1 MVSALIGDLS
11 SVLRAPRAKKLQAVG
26 CWGSFPYLEK
36 VHLVKAMVFPVV
48 MYGCESWTVL
58 IQLSSMCVWEA
69 KTFLPLGVML
79 NGLGETVSQRLSLR
93 QLGI

>member
-1 MVSALIGDLS
+1 MML
-11 SVLRAPRAKKLQAVG
+11 
-26 CWGSFPYLEK
+26 
-36 VHLVKAMVFPVV
+36 
-48 MYGCESWTVL
+48 L